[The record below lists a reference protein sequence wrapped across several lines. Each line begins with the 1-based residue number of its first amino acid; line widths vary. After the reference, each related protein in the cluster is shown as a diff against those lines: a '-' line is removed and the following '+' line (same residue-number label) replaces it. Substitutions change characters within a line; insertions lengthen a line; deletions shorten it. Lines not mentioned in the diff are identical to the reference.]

1 MIPIASNLN
10 SLIYLNV
17 LTPENPAVTAGG
29 EVHPTAQSM
38 AGPKKKTTLYK
49 SFVCKGLAPTGF
61 IYQANTVKCPGA
73 QLFD

>member
-29 EVHPTAQSM
+29 EVHPTAQSL
-38 AGPKKKTTLYK
+38 AGPKKKKPLFTRVLYVKAWLLQDSFTKQTL
-49 SFVCKGLAPTGF
+49 
-61 IYQANTVKCPGA
+61 
-73 QLFD
+73 